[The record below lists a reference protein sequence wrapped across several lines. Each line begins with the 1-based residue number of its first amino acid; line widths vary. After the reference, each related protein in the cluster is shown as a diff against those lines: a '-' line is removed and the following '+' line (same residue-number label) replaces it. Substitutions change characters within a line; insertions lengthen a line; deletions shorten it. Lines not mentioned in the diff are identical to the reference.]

1 MKEQI
6 LVYQTQEPL
15 FELLQKVA
23 EPNGF
28 VLKRA
33 EDPNEPIGVT
43 AGVLSPAM
51 RGTGGLPPAA
61 PMLVLCG
68 LSNERL
74 EQFLDVLKSAGLRF
88 PFKAVLT
95 ETNRQWLPGV
105 LFAHMLAERA
115 EIQRQLRSDM

>member
-1 MKEQI
+1 MNDRWD
-6 LVYQTQEPL
+6 LSYLYQS
-15 FELLQKVA
+15 FEDEAFRRDLESLPAEIERLQGLLSD
-23 EPNGF
+23 E
-28 VLKRA
+28 
-33 EDPNEPIGVT
+33 
-43 AGVLSPAM
+43 S
-51 RGTGGLPPAA
+51 LPPR
-61 PMLVLCG
+61 
-68 LSNERL
+68 ERL